1 MRASGISIDYALAM
15 ADGVGS
21 AGGIADAALDAVAPL
36 FADASQRLL
45 QRVRSGELGFFDL
58 PTDRAALTEVLRV
71 RSAMHPAL
79 NDVLLL
85 GIGGSSLGARA
96 LFEALCPPQ
105 QLRVFS
111 PGSAPRL
118 HLPDNSDPWLLWHL
132 LRSLDPKTTGV
143 LVVSKSGGT
152 VETAAQLL
160 IVRKWLEDAVG
171 AAGVRSRLVAVTDP
185 QSGTLRGLC
194 ETEGWASLPIPSNV
208 GGRFSLLTAAGLL
221 PAVLAG
227 IDAQALL
234 DGAAAMAERCRSTTL
249 RDNPAGMIAAL
260 HHLHHTQQ
268 GRTIH
273 VMMPY
278 ADRLRAFA
286 AWYVQLWAESLGK
299 RVDRDGRT
307 IESGPTP
314 LPAVGATDQH
324 AQMQLFMEGP
334 RDKLITFIAV
344 QDPGVDLAI
353 PASLGNERYLA
364 GQSLGA
370 LLDAELR
377 GSIEALASDGRPSL
391 TVTLARLDAAAL
403 GGLVFLYEAAT
414 AFAGEFYGVNAFD
427 QPGVELGKRL
437 AFGLLGREGF
447 ESIATDVRQRQAQ
460 RPTRFRL

>member
-1 MRASGISIDYALAM
+1 MSVSGISIDYALAM
-15 ADGVGS
+15 TEGVGS
-21 AGGIADAALDAVAPL
+21 KGGITDAELDALAPV
-36 FADASQRLL
+36 FADANRRFLR
-45 QRVRSGELGFFDL
+45 RVRSGELGFFDL
-58 PTDRAALTEVLRV
+58 PGDQTALAEVLRV
-71 RSAMHPAL
+71 RGAMHSEL
-79 NDVLLL
+79 HDVLVL

-96 LFEALCPPQ
+96 LLEALCAPQ
-105 QLRVFS
+105 QLRRFT

-118 HLPDNSDPWLLWHL
+118 HLPDNSDPWLLWL
-132 LRSLDPKTTGV
+132 LLKSLDPKTTGV

-171 AAGVRSRLVAVTDP
+171 AAGLRSRLVAVTDP
-185 QSGTLRGLC
+185 QNGTLRALC

-234 DGAAAMAERCRSTTL
+234 DGAAAMAERCTSAEL
-249 RDNPAGMIAAL
+249 RENPAGMIAAL
-260 HHLHHTQQ
+260 HHLHHTQK

-307 IESGPTP
+307 VESGPTP

-344 QDPGVDLAI
+344 EDPGMDLAI
-353 PASLGNERYLA
+353 PASQGPDRYLS

-370 LLDAELR
+370 LLSAELR

-391 TVTLARLDAAAL
+391 TLTLTRLDARAL
-403 GGLVFLYEAAT
+403 GALFFLYEAAT
-414 AFAGEFYGVNAFD
+414 ALAGELYGINAFD

-447 ESIATDVRQRQAQ
+447 ESTGTDVRQRQAQ
-460 RPTRFRL
+460 RPTRYRL